1 VSIFILSGPV
11 HSGKTTG
18 LQNWMR
24 KQGNVHGLLM
34 PEEEEGR
41 FFEFFPDGIR
51 FPAFFREGKEKGKME
66 IGRFV
71 FSENSFAKANDFL
84 LRKAGEKPDLMVA
97 DELGK
102 LEMEN
107 KGLATGFLA
116 LIAAYKIG
124 PGSLILVIRE
134 SLLEPA
140 IEKFGLK
147 GSIRISGFF

>member
-1 VSIFILSGPV
+1 
-11 HSGKTTG
+11 
-18 LQNWMR
+18 
-24 KQGNVHGLLM
+24 
-34 PEEEEGR
+34 
-41 FFEFFPDGIR
+41 
-51 FPAFFREGKEKGKME
+51 ME

-107 KGLATGFLA
+107 KGLAPGFLA